1 MRIVWKDTVDNN
13 YKPTKYRGY
22 QIEGTNF
29 GWYTDLADDDNLYR
43 TVYDAK
49 NAIDEQLGYDNLRY
63 AKRRERGITVVGKKN
78 KIG

>member
-1 MRIVWKDTVDNN
+1 MRIVWKDTVDSN

-22 QIEGTNF
+22 HIEGTNF
-29 GWYTDLADDDNLYR
+29 GWYTDLAGDDNLYR
-43 TVYDAK
+43 TVYDAM